1 VFCFTENFHQKE
13 ITERQLFFLLPFSPS
28 FFGSR
33 KRGFDSYISKY
44 QNWFKPL
51 YCSLDSL
58 ITFFFLSL
66 SHTSFVE
73 FGGREMKHF
82 LQEGKKKKKREQKDN
97 NENLFCCV
105 QQRYK
110 SVSHETYF
118 LVRGPRVHHSSP
130 CESSP

>member
-82 LQEGKKKKKREQKDN
+82 LQEGKKKRKENKKIIMKTCSAASSSSTKVFLTKPIFWYKD
-97 NENLFCCV
+97 
-105 QQRYK
+105 
-110 SVSHETYF
+110 H
-118 LVRGPRVHHSSP
+118 G
-130 CESSP
+130 